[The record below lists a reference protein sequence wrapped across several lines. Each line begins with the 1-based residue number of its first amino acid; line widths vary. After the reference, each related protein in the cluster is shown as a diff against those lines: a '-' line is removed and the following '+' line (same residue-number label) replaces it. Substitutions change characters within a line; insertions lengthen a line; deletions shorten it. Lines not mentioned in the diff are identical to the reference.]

1 MEKEFTMLA
10 VAKLGNIFIGRN
22 VKVSAKFTKAQKSE
36 IYNSQYFKTIIN
48 SARANNMKVLI
59 NPIRKAGSKSGV
71 GIEFFQKMLSGS
83 KRTLKHTGTL
93 NSVNTPV
100 EEVLKNVAKLLDF
113 NS

>member
-1 MEKEFTMLA
+1 MLA
-10 VAKLGNIFIGRN
+10 VAKLRNVFIGRN
-22 VKVSAKFTKAQKSE
+22 VKVSAKFTRAQKRE
-36 IYNSQYFKTIIN
+36 IYNSQYLKAIIN
-48 SARANNMKVLI
+48 SAKANNMKVLI
-59 NPIRKAGSKSGV
+59 NPIVEAAPKSGV
-71 GIEFFQKMLSGS
+71 GVEFFQKMLSGS